1 MIRWAQASALMPL
14 LQFSVGPWHFDDE
27 TVRLCREAAELHV
40 KFAPYIYELAQ
51 SARTSGNPI
60 IAPVWYAAPA
70 DPNTYQ
76 LSDEFMLGNDV
87 VVAPV
92 VTQGS
97 VSRDVYLPDGEWRD
111 FNGGS
116 SLHGGWH
123 RGFAAPLSMLPV
135 FVREGSAIAGTV
147 GIQK

>member
-1 MIRWAQASALMPL
+1 
-14 LQFSVGPWHFDDE
+14 
-27 TVRLCREAAELHV
+27 
-40 KFAPYIYELAQ
+40 
-51 SARTSGNPI
+51 
-60 IAPVWYAAPA
+60 
-70 DPNTYQ
+70 
-76 LSDEFMLGNDV
+76 MLGNDV